1 VQKFMGDQ
9 FSDIGMVATGAMIS
23 IIPVV
28 IFYALFSEKI
38 IRGMTAGAVK

>member
-1 VQKFMGDQ
+1 MGDQ
-9 FSDIGMVATGAMIS
+9 SSDIGMIATGAMIS

-38 IRGMTAGAVK
+38 VKGITAGAIK

>member
-1 VQKFMGDQ
+1 
-9 FSDIGMVATGAMIS
+9 MVATGAMIS

-38 IRGMTAGAVK
+38 VKGITVGAIK

>member
-1 VQKFMGDQ
+1 
-9 FSDIGMVATGAMIS
+9 MVAAGAMIS

-38 IRGMTAGAVK
+38 VKGMTAGAIR